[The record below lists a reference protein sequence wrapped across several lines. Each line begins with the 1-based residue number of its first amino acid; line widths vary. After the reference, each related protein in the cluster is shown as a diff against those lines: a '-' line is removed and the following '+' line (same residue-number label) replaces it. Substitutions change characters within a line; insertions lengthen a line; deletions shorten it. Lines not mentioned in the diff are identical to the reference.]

1 MLVDISKKEMNII
14 TKALSD
20 KILANTECLKNA
32 SSQEYVDSL
41 NSEISGLQRLYN
53 KYTVMANLIYE

>member
-1 MLVDISKKEMNII
+1 MIVDISKEEMSII
-14 TKALSD
+14 TNAMSN
-20 KILANTECLKNA
+20 KIITNTEFLKFA

-41 NSEISGLQRLYN
+41 NSEISGLQRLYD